1 MENRKKKMISKYII
15 MAGIFGRKTK
25 KYTRFGAKV
34 AKAGI
39 FGLKTG
45 GKLAFAT
52 GTMMGNP
59 QLMAAGSGAMG
70 VGQGIEK
77 LTR

>member
-1 MENRKKKMISKYII
+1 MS
-15 MAGIFGRKTK
+15 GIFGRKTK

-34 AKAGI
+34 AKAGV
-39 FGLKTG
+39 FGLKNG

-52 GTMMGNP
+52 GTM
-59 QLMAAGSGAMG
+59 AGSPQMMTAGSVAMG

>member
-1 MENRKKKMISKYII
+1 
-15 MAGIFGRKTK
+15 MAGVFGRKTK

-34 AKAGI
+34 AKAGV

-45 GKLAFAT
+45 GKLAFVT
-52 GTMMGNP
+52 GTMLGNP
-59 QLMAAGSGAMG
+59 QLMAVGSGAMT

>member
-1 MENRKKKMISKYII
+1 MS
-15 MAGIFGRKTK
+15 GIFGRKTK

-34 AKAGI
+34 AKAGV

-45 GKLAFAT
+45 GKLAFIS
-52 GTMMGNP
+52 GTMSGSP
-59 QLMAAGSGAMG
+59 QMMAAGSAAMG